1 MILGLLPTAA
11 FAASF
16 KDVEG
21 HWAQQ
26 QIETWLQK
34 GLAGGY
40 PDGTFRPNQPVTRA
54 EFATFANR
62 AFGIKAEGGEE
73 VFSDVPASAWFFAEV
88 TAAKNAGYISGYPD
102 GTFQPNNPI
111 SRQEAA
117 VIVAKLLG
125 LKGSGGQFADHQD
138 IAPWAR
144 EAVEAVRAA
153 GIMGGYPD
161 GTFKPQN
168 SITRAETVVTLQK
181 ALEVKEPGKEF
192 EKVFD
197 QAGVYGPEE
206 GREVIEGDAAVT
218 APGVTL
224 QNITITGDLLL
235 DEGIGDG
242 DVTLKGVT
250 VLGETIV
257 RGGGSNSINL
267 ENSNLA
273 RLTVT
278 KEGVR
283 IVASGSTRV
292 TVTTLESG
300 AILVSVTDDESGG
313 FQNVIIS
320 EEIAPQAKITL
331 EGDFAE
337 VNVKGAVSELEIADG
352 NVKEINIEAPV
363 KVTGEGTITTANIE
377 VNGVEIEQKPK
388 KTNISEGVTATV
400 AGEEV
405 KGDKT
410 PSLGGGGGGGKTTIS
425 VSAISVEP
433 TTMTLTVGATGQI
446 TATVKPENATNKK
459 VNWTTSDAD
468 VATVD
473 LNGKVTAVAVGTATV
488 TATSAAD
495 STKKASCVVT
505 VVSAGNYIVTVDG
518 ISKKASSDSPLYEE
532 NGRLWAPLRFI
543 AEALSIEIEWDADIL
558 QLHSN
563 REF

>member
-1 MILGLLPTAA
+1 MSRFRRIKPLVILLVTVMILGLLPTAA

-54 EFATFANR
+54 EFVTFVNR
-62 AFGIKAEGGEE
+62 AFGIKAAGGEE

-161 GTFKPQN
+161 GTFRPTN

-218 APGVTL
+218 AV
-224 QNITITGDLLL
+224 
-235 DEGIGDG
+235 
-242 DVTLKGVT
+242 
-250 VLGETIV
+250 
-257 RGGGSNSINL
+257 
-267 ENSNLA
+267 
-273 RLTVT
+273 
-278 KEGVR
+278 
-283 IVASGSTRV
+283 
-292 TVTTLESG
+292 
-300 AILVSVTDDESGG
+300 
-313 FQNVIIS
+313 FC
-320 EEIAPQAKITL
+320 
-331 EGDFAE
+331 
-337 VNVKGAVSELEIADG
+337 
-352 NVKEINIEAPV
+352 
-363 KVTGEGTITTANIE
+363 
-377 VNGVEIEQKPK
+377 
-388 KTNISEGVTATV
+388 KTNFPVCAKWFLQRPRQGI
-400 AGEEV
+400 
-405 KGDKT
+405 
-410 PSLGGGGGGGKTTIS
+410 LR
-425 VSAISVEP
+425 
-433 TTMTLTVGATGQI
+433 
-446 TATVKPENATNKK
+446 
-459 VNWTTSDAD
+459 
-468 VATVD
+468 
-473 LNGKVTAVAVGTATV
+473 
-488 TATSAAD
+488 
-495 STKKASCVVT
+495 VVT
-505 VVSAGNYIVTVDG
+505 
-518 ISKKASSDSPLYEE
+518 
-532 NGRLWAPLRFI
+532 FH
-543 AEALSIEIEWDADIL
+543 
-558 QLHSN
+558 Q
-563 REF
+563 